1 VHERSTF
8 FPAPLG
14 APLQNIEFENKVKFG
29 FLVPSGR
36 HDALNRV
43 KFGVE
48 EHNIGSLLHSNV
60 GRHPVLFTFG
70 QMSGFLPPERRR
82 VAPINVTKIA

>member
-1 VHERSTF
+1 
-8 FPAPLG
+8 L
-14 APLQNIEFENKVKFG
+14 
-29 FLVPSGR
+29 GR
-36 HDALNRV
+36 HDALNCRV

-70 QMSGFLPPERRR
+70 QMSGFLPRRGDVLR
-82 VAPINVTKIA
+82 P